1 MFDASLRL
9 AKDRWLNT
17 LTQWLSPVPP
27 LAITAIGFVLGVAS
41 AVTAAL
47 QWCGVAFVL
56 FWLGRL
62 CDGLDGA
69 VARATG
75 KQSALG
81 GYLDL
86 MADFVVYAAVPI
98 GIWWSV
104 QAAGG
109 GTALIT
115 LLAVFY
121 VNAASWMLL
130 SAILAHHDA
139 MTTVGMPAGLIEGFE
154 TLVFYSLFF
163 LFPQWQITLFYVFA
177 ALVGVTALQRVAWAV
192 RHLK

>member
-9 AKDRWLNT
+9 AKDRWLST
-17 LTQWLSPVPP
+17 LTHWLSPVPP
-27 LAITAIGFVLGVAS
+27 LAITGVGFVLGLAS
-41 AVTAAL
+41 ALMAGL
-47 QWCGVAFVL
+47 QWCGVAFIL
-56 FWLGRL
+56 FFLGRL

-98 GIWWSV
+98 GIWWSMP
-104 QAAGG
+104 AAGG

-115 LLAVFY
+115 MLAVFY

-130 SAILAHHDA
+130 SAILAHTDA
-139 MTTVGMPAGLIEGFE
+139 TTSMAMPAGLIEGFE
-154 TLVFYSLFF
+154 TLVFYGLFF
-163 LFPQWQITLFYVFA
+163 LFPQWQATLFYVFA
-177 ALVGVTALQRVAWAV
+177 ALVAITALQRVAWAV